1 MMIRELLPLPALAV
15 LLAVCGT
22 HDLRAALAQDYPTK
36 PVRLIEPFGRR
47 GAWFDRPRH
56 QPEARWAVGPARD
69 CREPSGRGLGPN
81 LS

>member
-47 GAWFDRPRH
+47 GA
-56 QPEARWAVGPARD
+56 
-69 CREPSGRGLGPN
+69 
-81 LS
+81 